1 MPAPRPRKISDF
13 KRVLTNLAQTSHY
26 EVKFGAPPAPLSS
39 YLSSRGVDSRFIT
52 GDIGLLCYSA
62 ELPYGSLATANIA
75 GNYMGIQEK
84 IAHSRIYGQ
93 VNLGFYID
101 SDYKV
106 LKFLEHWAEFI
117 ASGSHNP
124 VGTKAKAVSQGRKN
138 YFIRMQYPE
147 YYKMES
153 TKIVKFDRDY
163 RKNIEYNFF
172 GMFPSNVG
180 NINVSYD
187 SSRTLTASATFEFT
201 RYVCG
206 PVSSLDEK
214 RGDDNNKQ
222 GQSALDYFGFKDGG
236 TSAEEFVTARQS
248 ASGGFANYGGAGT
261 GFYTGETNFE
271 STSGFVAGEAKPVGQ
286 YPPGFGP

>member
-1 MPAPRPRKISDF
+1 VPAPRPRKISEF

-26 EVKFGAPPAPLSS
+26 EVKFGAPPSDGALSS
-39 YLSSRGVDSRFIT
+39 YLANRGVDSRFIS
-52 GDIGLLCYSA
+52 GDVGLLCYSA

-124 VGTKAKAVSQGRKN
+124 VGTNADAVSQGRKN

-163 RKNIEYNFF
+163 RKNIEYTFF

-206 PVSSLDEK
+206 PISAIDQK
-214 RGDDNNKQ
+214 RGVDNNKT
-222 GQSALDYFGFKDGG
+222 GESSLLY
-236 TSAEEFVTARQS
+236 
-248 ASGGFANYGGAGT
+248 ASGKVAPLSADEANSIRSSQSYPIYGGEGAATT
-261 GFYTGETNFE
+261 GSSIDWNQKPDY
-271 STSGFVAGEAKPVGQ
+271 VAGEIGQ

>member
-1 MPAPRPRKISDF
+1 VPAPRPRKISEF

-26 EVKFGAPPAPLSS
+26 EVKFGAPPSPLSS
-39 YLSSRGVDSRFIT
+39 YLSSRGVDSRFIS

-124 VGTKAKAVSQGRKN
+124 VGTDADAVSQGRKN

-163 RKNIEYNFF
+163 RKNIEYTFF

-206 PVSSLDEK
+206 PISAIDQK
-214 RGDDNNKQ
+214 RGVDNNKQ
-222 GQSALDYFGFKDGG
+222 GQSTLDYTGYKGG
-236 TSAEEFVTARQS
+236 PPEGLSS
-248 ASGGFANYGGAGT
+248 LNAGT
-261 GFYTGETNFE
+261 YTKSWTYGENP
-271 STSGFVAGEAKPVGQ
+271 SYSSGSFPPDSPQASYPTIVAGEIGQ

>member
-1 MPAPRPRKISDF
+1 MPAPRPRKISEF

-26 EVKFGAPPAPLSS
+26 EVKFGTPPSALSS
-39 YLSSRGVDSRFIT
+39 YLSSRGVDSRFIS
-52 GDIGLLCYSA
+52 GDVGLLCYSA

-124 VGTKAKAVSQGRKN
+124 VGTSADAVSQGRKN

-163 RKNIEYNFF
+163 RKNIEYTFF

-206 PVSSLDEK
+206 PISAIDQK
-214 RGDDNNKQ
+214 RGVDNNKQ
-222 GQSALDYFGFKDGG
+222 GQSTLDYTGYKGG
-236 TSAEEFVTARQS
+236 PPEGLSS
-248 ASGGFANYGGAGT
+248 LNAGT
-261 GFYTGETNFE
+261 YTKSWTYGENP
-271 STSGFVAGEAKPVGQ
+271 SYSSGSFPPGSPQASYPTFVAGEIGQ

>member
-1 MPAPRPRKISDF
+1 MPAPRPRKISEF

-26 EVKFGAPPAPLSS
+26 EVKFGAPPEQLAS
-39 YLSSRGVDSRFIT
+39 YLSSRGVDARFIS
-52 GDIGLLCYSA
+52 GDMGLLCYSA

-93 VNLGFYID
+93 VSLSFYVD

-106 LKFLEHWAEFI
+106 LKFLEHWGEFI
-117 ASGSHNP
+117 ASGSHN
-124 VGTKAKAVSQGRKN
+124 GIDAEGGSDISQGRKN

-153 TKIVKFDRDY
+153 TKITKFDRDY
-163 RKNIEYNFF
+163 RRNIEYTFF

-180 NINVSYD
+180 NVSVSYD
-187 SSRTLTASATFEFT
+187 SSRALTASATFEFT

-206 PVSSLDEK
+206 PISSIDQK
-214 RGDDNNKQ
+214 RGIDNNKM
-222 GQSALDYFGFKDGG
+222 GEQSLLYTSSKNSPLSADQAAQLKQLNPSWGFGSEFKTD
-236 TSAEEFVTARQS
+236 SATITQQYTNNSSF
-248 ASGGFANYGGAGT
+248 NYI
-261 GFYTGETNFE
+261 
-271 STSGFVAGEAKPVGQ
+271 AGEKNNTPK
-286 YPPGFGP
+286 